1 MNHRGLK
8 VVRTSQYGQ
17 NVGQG
22 TALCRNCSEDFVQ
35 RRKARVENS
44 KKRPNLGQSPLVSA
58 LRCVECPVSRKN
70 RGKPHMQDQNDSL
83 RANGS
88 LKRKQSDTVIPSDE
102 TSWREPSIVARW
114 SEPTFNFTWP
124 QWQRSKRRYY
134 LPVKGKFI
142 VSTLFATLWVAV
154 SWYLAQSWIGE
165 LSPITGYFTAVGI
178 IFFIALLPGF
188 LNAHILSSVV
198 LDRPPDLPR
207 LLEYPPISL
216 LIAAYNEEENI
227 AETFRGIA
235 AQDYSGTVE
244 IVVVDDGSSDNT
256 IGVIEA
262 LELANVKIVRGNH
275 GGKAMALNQ
284 GLEYVAHDILVCIDA
299 DTFLHPQALRRIVT
313 RFLTDPQDT
322 AAVAG
327 CVLVKNSRATFM
339 TRLQEWDYFT
349 GIASA
354 KRQQSL
360 YQGTLVA
367 QGAFSV
373 FHSKVVKAHKGWP
386 SVIGEDIVMTWALI
400 KSGWRIGFEPTAI
413 GFTSAPTSFIGFYRQ
428 RKRWARGMIEGL
440 KQHGQLVWSTSRLAA
455 FFVAIDFIIP
465 FIDLFYAFVFLPGV
479 VLAFLGYRFIAGPM
493 TVLVMPLAFLIVLVM
508 YKKQKAVFDVLELR
522 VRQNFAGFF
531 VYMLVYQAIMSPICV
546 IGYAQELLGTKKRW

>member
-1 MNHRGLK
+1 
-8 VVRTSQYGQ
+8 
-17 NVGQG
+17 
-22 TALCRNCSEDFVQ
+22 
-35 RRKARVENS
+35 
-44 KKRPNLGQSPLVSA
+44 
-58 LRCVECPVSRKN
+58 
-70 RGKPHMQDQNDSL
+70 MQDRQESL
-83 RANGS
+83 QAKAPLETN
-88 LKRKQSDTVIPSDE
+88 QSASAIPSDE
-102 TSWREPSIVARW
+102 TAWRQPSGLARW
-114 SEPTFNFTWP
+114 SAPTSTLAWP
-124 QWQRSKRRYY
+124 QWEHGKRPYY
-134 LPVKGKFI
+134 LPVKGKFL
-142 VSTLFATLWVAV
+142 VSTAIATLWVTV
-154 SWYLAQSWIGE
+154 SWYLAQSWISD
-165 LSPITGYFTAVGI
+165 LSHVTGYFAAVLI

-188 LNAHILSSVV
+188 LNAHILSSVI

-207 LLEYPPISL
+207 LLDYPPISL
-216 LIAAYNEEENI
+216 LIAAYNEEQNI

-235 AQDYSGTVE
+235 AQDYPGTIE
-244 IVVVDDGSSDNT
+244 IIVVDDGSSDNT
-256 IGVIEA
+256 VGVIEA
-262 LELANVKIVRGNH
+262 LELANVNIVRGNH

-284 GLEYVAHDILVCIDA
+284 GLEHVSHDILVCIDA
-299 DTFLHPQALRRIVT
+299 DTFLHTQALRRIVT

-327 CVLVKNSRATFM
+327 CVLVKNSRASFM

-367 QGAFSV
+367 QGAFSA

-413 GFTSAPTSFIGFYRQ
+413 GFTSAPTTLTGFYRQ

-440 KQHGQLVWSTSRLAA
+440 KQHGRLVWSTSRLSG

-479 VLAFLGYRFIAGPM
+479 LLALVGRYYIVGPM
-493 TVLVMPLAFLIVLVM
+493 TLLVMPLAFLIVLIM
-508 YKKQKAVFDVLELR
+508 YKKQKAVFDVLNLK
-522 VRQNFAGFF
+522 VRRNFAGFL
-531 VYMLVYQAIMSPICV
+531 VYMLIYQAIMSPICV
-546 IGYAQELLGTKKRW
+546 IGYAQELIGIKKRW